1 MNVGPRDGRTPLE
14 RPAPSTPA
22 SPFSQA
28 PFIVIWETTRACALK
43 CIHCRADAIAHR
55 DPDELS
61 TDEGKRLIDRVAAF
75 GNPPPI
81 LVLTGGDPLRRPDV
95 TELVAHGTEM
105 GVSVSLTPSGTA
117 AVTRDKL
124 RRLQDAGLARLAVSL
139 DGATEEAHD
148 AFRGVR
154 GSHRY
159 TVRII
164 EHAHALGL
172 PLQINTTVCR
182 STVGQL
188 EALAPQIAEIQAVL
202 WALFFLIPIGRAQ
215 ADHALSAGHIESVLH
230 WAAALSRR
238 APFGIKTT
246 EAPHYVRVLSSLAVD
261 SAAIAHP
268 RAPHSRDLSS
278 RPAVG
283 AALAVDSRP
292 VSRGVG
298 RASRAVTDG
307 NGFVFIDHVGNIC
320 PSGFLPLTAGNVR
333 RDDLVTVYCEDALF
347 LGLRDPSRLGG
358 RCGRCEF
365 RERCGGSRA
374 RAYALTGDPLAED
387 PGCAYE
393 PGPVTAVAGGAG
405 ASDVEPR
412 VTREN
417 VMEALQTVLDPE
429 LGMSIVELGL
439 VYGVTVNGGQVTVTM
454 TLTAPG
460 CPIHDSMEQWVR
472 QAVSRVAGVSEVEV
486 AITFDPPWT
495 PERITL
501 RPGTPG

>member
-1 MNVGPRDGRTPLE
+1 MNVGPGDGRPPLE
-14 RPAPSTPA
+14 CPAPSATI
-22 SPFSQA
+22 SPFSQT

-43 CIHCRADAIAHR
+43 CIHCRADAVARR

-75 GNPPPI
+75 GNPPP
-81 LVLTGGDPLRRPDV
+81 LFVLTGGDPLRRPDIA
-95 TELVAHGTEM
+95 ELVAHGTGM

-139 DGATEEAHD
+139 DGATAEAHD

-164 EHAHALGL
+164 EHARALGL

-182 STVGQL
+182 TTVGQL
-188 EALAPQIAEIQAVL
+188 EALAPQVAEMRAVL

-215 ADHALSAGHIESVLH
+215 ADHALSAGQIESVLH

-238 APFGIKTT
+238 VPFGIKTT
-246 EAPHYVRVLSSLAVD
+246 EAPQYVRVLSGLAADHGAIVQPRASHSYD
-261 SAAIAHP
+261 GSSASAPTAAVGSAIAIGS
-268 RAPHSRDLSS
+268 RAVTREI
-278 RPAVG
+278 
-283 AALAVDSRP
+283 
-292 VSRGVG
+292 G

-320 PSGFLPLTAGNVR
+320 PSGFLPLAAGNVR
-333 RDDLVTVYCEDALF
+333 RDDLVAVYREDALF

-358 RCGRCEF
+358 RCGRCDF

-393 PGPVTAVAGGAG
+393 PGTVAAAPPSPVDRT
-405 ASDVEPR
+405 S
-412 VTREN
+412 
-417 VMEALQTVLDPE
+417 
-429 LGMSIVELGL
+429 
-439 VYGVTVNGGQVTVTM
+439 
-454 TLTAPG
+454 
-460 CPIHDSMEQWVR
+460 
-472 QAVSRVAGVSEVEV
+472 
-486 AITFDPPWT
+486 
-495 PERITL
+495 
-501 RPGTPG
+501 RPG

>member
-1 MNVGPRDGRTPLE
+1 
-14 RPAPSTPA
+14 
-22 SPFSQA
+22 
-28 PFIVIWETTRACALK
+28 
-43 CIHCRADAIAHR
+43 
-55 DPDELS
+55 
-61 TDEGKRLIDRVAAF
+61 
-75 GNPPPI
+75 
-81 LVLTGGDPLRRPDV
+81 
-95 TELVAHGTEM
+95 
-105 GVSVSLTPSGTA
+105 
-117 AVTRDKL
+117 
-124 RRLQDAGLARLAVSL
+124 
-139 DGATEEAHD
+139 
-148 AFRGVR
+148 
-154 GSHRY
+154 
-159 TVRII
+159 
-164 EHAHALGL
+164 
-172 PLQINTTVCR
+172 
-182 STVGQL
+182 
-188 EALAPQIAEIQAVL
+188 
-202 WALFFLIPIGRAQ
+202 
-215 ADHALSAGHIESVLH
+215 
-230 WAAALSRR
+230 
-238 APFGIKTT
+238 
-246 EAPHYVRVLSSLAVD
+246 
-261 SAAIAHP
+261 
-268 RAPHSRDLSS
+268 
-278 RPAVG
+278 
-283 AALAVDSRP
+283 
-292 VSRGVG
+292 
-298 RASRAVTDG
+298 VTDG